1 VCEEVTVRC
10 AVLGD
15 PVAHSLSPV
24 LHRAGYAAYGLDWE
38 YDAHQVP
45 AGGLAAFVDGL
56 GAEWRGLSVTMPL
69 KPEAAERADE
79 VSDVVTQGGVANTL
93 VRTHGGWRADNTDVP
108 GAANALRERWSGPVA
123 AATVLGG
130 GATAASVGLALVGLG
145 AGSIRLLVR
154 DPDRAAGTV
163 AALRRHPARPE
174 VEVRSLHEDAVVGDV
189 LVSTIPAAAQTVD
202 VVERCAGV
210 PAVFEVVYHP
220 WPTPLALA
228 VTGSPGDRVLV
239 TGLDL
244 LVHQAVLQFEQ
255 FTGRPGPL
263 EAMRA
268 ALP

>member
-1 VCEEVTVRC
+1 M
-10 AVLGD
+10 
-15 PVAHSLSPV
+15 SPV

-38 YDAHQVP
+38 YDARQVP

-69 KPEAAERADE
+69 KREAAGRADE
-79 VSDVVTQGGVANTL
+79 VSDVVSQAGVANTL
-93 VRTHGGWRADNTDVP
+93 VRTEGGRWRADNTDVP

-130 GATAASVGLALVGLG
+130 GATATSVGLALAGLG
-145 AGSIRLLVR
+145 AGAIRLLVR
-154 DPDRAAGTV
+154 DAGRAAGTV
-163 AALRRHPARPE
+163 TALRRHPAEPE
-174 VEVRSLHEDAVVGDV
+174 VEVGSLHEDGVVGDV
-189 LVSTIPAAAQTVD
+189 LVSTIPAAAQTADLVG
-202 VVERCAGV
+202 RCADV
-210 PAVFEVVYHP
+210 PVVFEVVYHP
-220 WPTPLALA
+220 WPTPLAQA
-228 VTGSPGDRVLV
+228 VTAVPERVLV

-263 EAMRA
+263 GAMRA